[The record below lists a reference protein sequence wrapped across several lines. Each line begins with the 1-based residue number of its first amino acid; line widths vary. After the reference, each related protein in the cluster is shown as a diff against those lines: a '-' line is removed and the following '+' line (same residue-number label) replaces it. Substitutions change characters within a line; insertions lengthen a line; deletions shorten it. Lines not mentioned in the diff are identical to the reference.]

1 MDLNRLGANNDYIK
15 FCIRNQL
22 KKVFSYPLIA
32 GSFLIYLFNFMIMLN
47 NDGRI
52 VNSEVNALLINLGF
66 IGICGVY
73 MYLIYLL
80 TYKKFKKIIGIIRKV
95 VRFLK

>member
-1 MDLNRLGANNDYIK
+1 MEKEPLGNAGALFFLDLKEDFLLLNADAAFDVDFNRML
-15 FCIRNQL
+15 
-22 KKVFSYPLIA
+22 
-32 GSFLIYLFNFMIMLN
+32 NFMIMLN

-80 TYKKFKKIIGIIRKV
+80 TYKKFKKIIGI
-95 VRFLK
+95 L